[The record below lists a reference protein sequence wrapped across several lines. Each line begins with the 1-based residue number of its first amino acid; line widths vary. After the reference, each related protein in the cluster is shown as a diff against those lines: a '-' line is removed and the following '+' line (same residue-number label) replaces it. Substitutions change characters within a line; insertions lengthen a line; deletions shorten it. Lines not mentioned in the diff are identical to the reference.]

1 MRPLIVL
8 QRVQL
13 LGPFVDAHE
22 VAIASKPNHL
32 RTERVRTNP
41 VEGSI
46 LASYEYDL
54 EILVE
59 NLDYFNGAGLIH

>member
-13 LGPFVDAHE
+13 LGPFVDGHE
-22 VAIASKPNHL
+22 VSITSKPNHL
-32 RTERVRTNP
+32 RTERVLTNP

-46 LASYEYDL
+46 LASHEYDL